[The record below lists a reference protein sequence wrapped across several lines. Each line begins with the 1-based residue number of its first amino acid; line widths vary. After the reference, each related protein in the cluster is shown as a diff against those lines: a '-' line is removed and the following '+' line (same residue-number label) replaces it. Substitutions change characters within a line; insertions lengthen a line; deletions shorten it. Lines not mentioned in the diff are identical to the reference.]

1 MKVTIQRGDDKWEF
15 DDGIGSV
22 TVLEHAVESF
32 SNLLKAIYPEDMKDQ
47 KLIVLDED
55 FADDILADMNSMDI
69 HEAAHLDEE
78 QHQHLEKDKKTGP
91 NQN

>member
-55 FADDILADMNSMDI
+55 FADDLLSDMNSMDV

-78 QHQHLEKDKKTGP
+78 QQHSDKSNKIGP
-91 NQN
+91 DQN